1 MQVDKFVV
9 ERAGFHTEFRSQ
21 VQVRR
26 GMDLVRVGN
35 LGDTGIAF
43 FYERVKMPPSPELLE
58 RVRAQI
64 VPALKEVAEVF
75 SYDAR
80 FVTLFHQPHAVSRF
94 VRQKLLFNVWS
105 SPETKQTQVNSRKR
119 SSAQL

>member
-1 MQVDKFVV
+1 
-9 ERAGFHTEFRSQ
+9 
-21 VQVRR
+21 
-26 GMDLVRVGN
+26 MDLVRVGN
-35 LGDTGIAF
+35 LGDTGVAF

-58 RVRAQI
+58 RVQAQI

-80 FVTLFHQPHAVSRF
+80 FVTLFHQPRTVSRF

-105 SPETKQTQVNSRKR
+105 ISETKETHVNLSKR
-119 SSAQL
+119 SDTQL